1 MKNLIKLTS
10 FAIFLA
16 LTVALIYSAL
26 ATPLDEPLLFYND
39 STWAR
44 EDRSP
49 LKIIDGV
56 EYVPLTIFAQMKNTK
71 VRVNETLNT
80 FVVTHSALYISIDA
94 TTNIATD
101 HSDKLYAITTYKL
114 DYGERY
120 VPAETICRHVG
131 LGFDSFVNPVT
142 GEIAVRIT
150 DGTEVLSFEKLL
162 QKHNPDILNTE
173 ESTKPVT
180 SEKPT
185 EVATA
190 PDSEDSQ
197 KLQGWRTVYITFT
210 DPININTESVLDT
223 LKAYGYKGTFF
234 VDYNDIINNPLIIA
248 RIISEGHQVGIKPRA
263 AKAYTGI
270 DALIEEINNINDLLY
285 RVYKI
290 NTRTVMLDVM
300 YTYNYDLINAVRSNS
315 LEDAGYSVWKSNAE
329 RADGIYHNE
338 VAYGKMVSV
347 LWENN
352 TVVYN
357 FGSNYSTNYV
367 LNSTLSFIYRNRF
380 NCDVRLAHPA
390 FTPPVR

>member
-1 MKNLIKLTS
+1 MKKLIKSTS
-10 FAIFLA
+10 IVVIFA
-16 LTVALIYSAL
+16 LTVALIYSTL

-120 VPAETICRHVG
+120 VPAEIICRHVG
-131 LGFDSFVNPVT
+131 LGFDSFENPVT

-150 DGTEVLSFEKLL
+150 DGTEELSFEKLL
-162 QKHNPDILNTE
+162 QKYNPDILNTE
-173 ESTKPVT
+173 EATKPAVT
-180 SEKPT
+180 EKPT
-185 EVATA
+185 EVETA

-210 DPININTESVLDT
+210 DPINTNTPSILDT
-223 LKAYGYKGTFF
+223 LNAYGYKGTFF
-234 VDYNDIINNPLIIA
+234 VDYNDIYNNPLVIT
-248 RIISEGHQVGIKPRA
+248 RIISEGHQIGIKPRTA
-263 AKAYTGI
+263 NAYTSI
-270 DALIEEINNINDLLY
+270 DALISEINGINDLLY
-285 RVYKI
+285 RVFKTR
-290 NTRTVMLDVM
+290 TRTVMLDVM
-300 YTYNYDLINAVRSNS
+300 YTYNYDLINAVNS
-315 LEDAGYSVWKSNAE
+315 KTLEENGYSVWKTTAE
-329 RADGIYHNE
+329 RADGIYYNE

-380 NCDVRLAHPA
+380 NCDVRLAHAA
-390 FTPPVR
+390 FTPPTR

>member
-16 LTVALIYSAL
+16 LSVALIYSAL

-131 LGFDSFVNPVT
+131 LGFDSFVNPIT

-150 DGTEVLSFEKLL
+150 DGTEELSFEKLL
-162 QKHNPDILNTE
+162 QKQTRYKRKTDRGSNCAGFRGFTE
-173 ESTKPVT
+173 ATR
-180 SEKPT
+180 
-185 EVATA
+185 VA
-190 PDSEDSQ
+190 
-197 KLQGWRTVYITFT
+197 
-210 DPININTESVLDT
+210 N
-223 LKAYGYKGTFF
+223 
-234 VDYNDIINNPLIIA
+234 
-248 RIISEGHQVGIKPRA
+248 
-263 AKAYTGI
+263 
-270 DALIEEINNINDLLY
+270 
-285 RVYKI
+285 
-290 NTRTVMLDVM
+290 
-300 YTYNYDLINAVRSNS
+300 
-315 LEDAGYSVWKSNAE
+315 
-329 RADGIYHNE
+329 GIY
-338 VAYGKMVSV
+338 
-347 LWENN
+347 
-352 TVVYN
+352 N
-357 FGSNYSTNYV
+357 F
-367 LNSTLSFIYRNRF
+367 
-380 NCDVRLAHPA
+380 H
-390 FTPPVR
+390 